1 MQSLTVYKSSGQQPA
16 HRPGVSRS
24 RRGEPRRTRR
34 GFSLIELLIAL
45 GITAA
50 LLTAT
55 LVALNA
61 SFMAYQNTT
70 EVAST
75 HTIGRLTMHRMLAM
89 IRVGKDF
96 GPFPTNPLDTT
107 LTSDFIEFET
117 PEGDFM
123 TLEFDES
130 NELLQVTVTD
140 GDTAATNT
148 YTLLEGVVRQLD
160 GDGDPI
166 PTFTMQYEKGRNL
179 YRATIDLMIQPDD
192 NMSVSLDGHNATTI
206 RLVASA
212 MPRLAAY

>member
-1 MQSLTVYKSSGQQPA
+1 M
-16 HRPGVSRS
+16 HRPPSRPARPTTS
-24 RRGEPRRTRR
+24 RR
-34 GFSLIELLIAL
+34 GFSLVELLIAL

-55 LVALNA
+55 LVSLNA
-61 SFMAYQNTT
+61 SFMAYQSTT

-89 IRVGKDF
+89 IRMGKEF

-117 PEGDFM
+117 PDGDFM
-123 TLEFDES
+123 ELEFDEG
-130 NELLQVTVTD
+130 NELLQVTVID
-140 GDTAATNT
+140 GDTAATAT
-148 YTLLEGVVRQLD
+148 YTLLEGVVRQFD

-179 YRATIDLMIQPDD
+179 YRATIDLMIRPDD
-192 NMSVSLDGHNATTI
+192 NMSVSMDGDNDATTI

-212 MPRLAAY
+212 MPRMAAY